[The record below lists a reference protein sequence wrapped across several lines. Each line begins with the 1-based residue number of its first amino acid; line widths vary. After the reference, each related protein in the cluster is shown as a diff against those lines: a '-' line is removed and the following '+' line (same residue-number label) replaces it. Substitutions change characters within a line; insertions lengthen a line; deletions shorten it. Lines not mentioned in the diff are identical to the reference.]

1 MISNDKEAKEEA
13 EQEQG
18 SFGEGMATP
27 PAKPNFTR
35 PQGASTPKLS
45 VMIGEE
51 RRRTEGLSRKYEELQ
66 TKITEIDDGP
76 DALQKDLEKMPV
88 NRQAESASAGAQ
100 MQNQGPETGRDGN
113 VVRRSDR
120 NKGKKIDYYKEKH
133 PEGPE

>member
-1 MISNDKEAKEEA
+1 
-13 EQEQG
+13 
-18 SFGEGMATP
+18 MATP

-66 TKITEIDDGP
+66 TKITEIDDGL
-76 DALQKDLEKMPV
+76 DALQKDLEKVPV
-88 NRQAESASAGAQ
+88 NRQAVSPIAGDGI
-100 MQNQGPETGRDGN
+100 QNQGLEAGRDGN
-113 VVRRSDR
+113 EVRRSDR
-120 NKGKKIDYYKEKH
+120 NKGKKIDYYKERH